1 MTTDVQALREL
12 LERAFELESKAAAV
26 SDPGVE
32 ELRTE
37 IAQLQDDLYALTSGD
52 TELEA
57 EGLGELGELGAEPV
71 GVDDDEDE
79 DEGDVGMDFDV
90 PDDAPVDAEVA
101 ERVDASV
108 GDAPTEASSDAG
120 PERVADA
127 VEGKAAGWA
136 PCPNCGSTDADE
148 YADGTARCA
157 DCGTQLA
164 KAGSTSKD
172 STPPGGSDTAAEA
185 DRMSGKD
192 DDGGLESKALND
204 EFVELRAQRLAL
216 ELMSE

>member
-101 ERVDASV
+101 ERV
-108 GDAPTEASSDAG
+108 
-120 PERVADA
+120 ADA